1 MNQSTLLNLSVLVL
15 FLPLLGFVIT
25 LLLGKKFKAIYLFEI
40 LILISAFAISS
51 VIAFTKLNYFTDI
64 NLVEEFEWINLN
76 NMPIIGNVPIVLG
89 IMLDNISVL
98 MLFVVSLIS
107 MLVHVFSIAYMKG
120 DLRYN
125 RYFAYLGIFT
135 FSMNG
140 IVLTH
145 NILMMYIFWELVGL
159 SYYLLIGFW

>member
-1 MNQSTLLNLSVLVL
+1 
-15 FLPLLGFVIT
+15 
-25 LLLGKKFKAIYLFEI
+25 
-40 LILISAFAISS
+40 
-51 VIAFTKLNYFTDI
+51 
-64 NLVEEFEWINLN
+64 
-76 NMPIIGNVPIVLG
+76 MPIIGNVPIVLG

-145 NILMMYIFWELVGL
+145 NILMMYIFGNSLVFHPT
-159 SYYLLIGFW
+159 Y